1 MKPLAFVAFALFLA
15 AFQAALLRWLGG
27 GWFSLTLVAACVV
40 YVGLHGGNVDG
51 SVAAA
56 GMGYV
61 LDLMTGSPKGL
72 MTFLAVL
79 LFVGARA
86 VSGAV
91 DVRGRSA
98 FALLS
103 GLGSLFLSLG
113 ALLLVRVTVA
123 EEAAPGVAL
132 VPRMLLDALL
142 TGALAPLVLEGLK
155 RLDRAFHREE
165 PGLLH

>member
-1 MKPLAFVAFALFLA
+1 MKPLAFVAFALVLA
-15 AFQAALLRWLGG
+15 ALQAALLRWVGG
-27 GWFSLTLVAACVV
+27 GWFSVTLVAACVV

-61 LDLMTGSPKGL
+61 LDLMSGSPKGL

-79 LFVGARA
+79 LFVAIRA
-86 VSGAV
+86 VSAAV
-91 DVRGRSA
+91 DVRSRGA

-103 GLGSLFLSLG
+103 GVAALFFSLG
-113 ALLLVRVTVA
+113 GLLLMRATSA
-123 EEAAPGVAL
+123 PETAPGATL
-132 VPRMLLDALL
+132 LPRMLLDAIL
-142 TGALAPLVLEGLK
+142 TGALSPAVLVGLR

-165 PGLLH
+165 PGLLR